1 MTGSAASKKQPTFE
15 QFSRANIITLHWRN
29 DRGWAGLRSKQP
41 SPIGAV
47 FNLARRTTV
56 TAARPQGALYRPM
69 GSSSAILVPKA
80 RRDWDTHPAHCG
92 ASRKGRTPPADRRLG
107 QYSFVH

>member
-1 MTGSAASKKQPTFE
+1 MTGSAASRKQPTFE
-15 QFSRANIITLHWRN
+15 HFSPANIFTLHWR
-29 DRGWAGLRSKQP
+29 DGGRWGGLRSKQA

-56 TAARPQGALYRPM
+56 TAARPQGALYRLM

-80 RRDWDTHPAHCG
+80 RKDWDTHPAHCR

-107 QYSFVH
+107 QYPFVH